1 MRILTYTILRLVLFF
16 GAFAALYYGLGW
28 DVWISAGVALV
39 IAFAVTYL
47 FFNKL
52 RVTATRE
59 LAGKLSGGKAKKQ
72 RTTMADEDAAAE
84 DKD

>member
-16 GAFAALYYGLGW
+16 GVFAALYYGLGW
-28 DVWISAGVALV
+28 NLWLCAALALV
-39 IAFAVTYL
+39 LAFALTYL
-47 FFNKL
+47 FFNRL

-59 LAGKLSGGKAKKQ
+59 LAGKLSGGTPKKQ
-72 RTTMADEDAAAE
+72 RNTMADEDAAAE